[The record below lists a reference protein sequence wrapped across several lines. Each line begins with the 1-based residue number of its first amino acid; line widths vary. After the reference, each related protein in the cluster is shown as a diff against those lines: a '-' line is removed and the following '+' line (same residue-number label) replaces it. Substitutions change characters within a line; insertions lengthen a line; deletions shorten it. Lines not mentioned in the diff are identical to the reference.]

1 MPSGNVEINIGSDT
15 RCMLGEMFFKAN
27 LISIDQLCHALYVAH
42 KNCLPLGR
50 VLVMLGMTKT
60 RVLEGA
66 LTLQNLVRQNLL
78 PPKLAIH
85 CLNVLGNNKVRVSE
99 VLSEAGWTGNP
110 LKDEGNLGEILIE
123 AKILTRKSIDDAL
136 GLSRHVGL
144 PLARILVLQGMI
156 SSKLLV
162 ATMKAQEVIRSGR
175 VQPDEAIR
183 ALSSAAS
190 MLEFEKAC
198 ENHLETKQPFIKL
211 EELLL
216 LARLMSDSDL
226 QRFESEREH
235 FGGKTLGEYIVESGI
250 YSSNLIA
257 SAVRLQTMIA
267 RMELSPLMAA
277 MALRQIYSRDLS
289 LMDAIKESYMEKPPY
304 DGEISLYHLLRLSGL
319 ITAFDVRRL
328 GHLPGSPTT
337 SGEAIEDRLLKAG
350 ILNRATMEAA
360 KRCHLLMKEG
370 FLTTEQAMI
379 VLQHWSWSGEGLTR
393 VLEKLQWGPGSVPT
407 LAPQVFRA

>member
-1 MPSGNVEINIGSDT
+1 
-15 RCMLGEMFFKAN
+15 
-27 LISIDQLCHALYVAH
+27 
-42 KNCLPLGR
+42 
-50 VLVMLGMTKT
+50 
-60 RVLEGA
+60 
-66 LTLQNLVRQNLL
+66 
-78 PPKLAIH
+78 
-85 CLNVLGNNKVRVSE
+85 
-99 VLSEAGWTGNP
+99 
-110 LKDEGNLGEILIE
+110 LGEILIE

-162 ATMKAQEVIRSGR
+162 AAMKAQEVIRSGR
-175 VQPDEAIR
+175 VQPEEAIR

-226 QRFESEREH
+226 QRFEGERDH
-235 FGGKTLGEYIVESGI
+235 FGGKTIGEYIVESGI

-277 MALRQIYSRDLS
+277 MALRLIYSRDLS
-289 LMDAIKESYMEKPPY
+289 LMEAIKESYMEKPPY

-337 SGEAIEDRLLKAG
+337 TGEAIEDRLLKAG

-393 VLEKLQWGPGSVPT
+393 VLEKLQWGTGSMPT
-407 LAPQVFRA
+407 LTAQAFRT

>member
-1 MPSGNVEINIGSDT
+1 MPNQHINIGGDT
-15 RCMLGEMFFKAN
+15 RAMLGELFLKAG

-50 VLVMLGMTKT
+50 VLVMLGMVKT

-66 LTLQNLVRQNLL
+66 LNLQNLVRQNLMQVQ
-78 PPKLAIH
+78 LAI
-85 CLNVLGNNKVRVSE
+85 NVLHQFANGRARLVE
-99 VLSEAGWTGNP
+99 VLQECGWTGNVAR
-110 LKDEGNLGEILIE
+110 DEGNIGEILIE

-144 PLARILVLQGMI
+144 PLSRILVLQGMI
-156 SSKLLV
+156 SPRLLV
-162 ATMKAQEVIRSGR
+162 ATVKAQEVIRSGR
-175 VQPDEAIR
+175 VQKDEAIR

-198 ENHLETKQPFIKL
+198 EKHLETRQPFIKL

-216 LARLMSDSDL
+216 LARLMNETDL
-226 QRFESEREH
+226 QRFEAERDH
-235 FGGKTLGEYIVESGI
+235 FGGGTLGEYIVES
-250 YSSNLIA
+250 SVFSAAVIA
-257 SAVRLQTMIA
+257 AAVRLQTMIA

-277 MALRQIYSRDLS
+277 MALRLIYSKDLT
-289 LMDAIKESYMEKPPY
+289 LMQAIRESYLEKPPY
-304 DGEISLYHLLRLSGL
+304 DGDISLYHLLRLSGL

-328 GHLPGSPTT
+328 GHLPVSVTA
-337 SGEAIEDRLLKAG
+337 SGEAVEDRLLKAG
-350 ILNRATMEAA
+350 IMNKATMEAA

-393 VLEKLQWGPGSVPT
+393 VLEKLQWGTGRIQT
-407 LAPQVFRA
+407 LNPVAFRV